1 LQDEFRLSSHEWEV
15 RENYNKMVYCIEKC
29 GTGGTEMFGSPK
41 FACRGSAFAHRTY
54 MLAG

>member
-29 GTGGTEMFGSPK
+29 GTGDTEMFGSPK

-54 MLAG
+54 MLGG